1 MSTDEIAAAVA
12 ATLRYLAGQ
21 PTTDSDLRD
30 WMAETAA
37 QVAVLTADQL
47 RASTC
52 PVCEEMTCDGGCP
65 LEGIRAG
72 VT

>member
-1 MSTDEIAAAVA
+1 VSTNETIAAVA
-12 ATLRYLAGQ
+12 ATLRYLAGT
-21 PTTDSDLRD
+21 PSIDNDFRD

-37 QVAVLTADQL
+37 TVAHLTADQI

-65 LEGIRAG
+65 LAGIRAG